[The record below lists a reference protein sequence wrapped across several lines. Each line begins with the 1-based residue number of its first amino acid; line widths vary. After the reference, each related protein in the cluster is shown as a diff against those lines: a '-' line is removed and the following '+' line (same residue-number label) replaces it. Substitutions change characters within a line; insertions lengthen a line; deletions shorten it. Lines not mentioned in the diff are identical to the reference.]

1 MHMDRLFL
9 MLSAYNLFETAL
21 ANSILDLVLSE
32 GRI

>member
-1 MHMDRLFL
+1 MDRLFL
-9 MLSAYNLFETAL
+9 MLSAYNLFETEL